1 MELLKVSSG
10 EDNNASSPVYN
21 TAHGEKNAGVAQL
34 REVAFD
40 DYRWGALLDQL
51 TWRETYSVVRKGGG
65 MVNEVLSCISPQA
78 LINGDATGITA
89 KYGDSRGY
97 VYPSATV
104 LAATWNTEL
113 ITQAA
118 QLIGEEALAAGV
130 AFWKMPSLNLHR
142 TAMGGRNCD
151 SFSEDSLLTGKM
163 AAALCRGLSG
173 KGVIPVLGKMVLADQ
188 RTNYTGAAVMAG
200 EQAIRELYL
209 RPFEIALTEGGS
221 GQKAVMAGMNRIGPR
236 WCGGHSSLL
245 TGVLRGEWGFSG
257 IVMTDE
263 ITAGTASYADIL
275 EGLEAGTDLWQNS
288 SGSLYKLR
296 GGQLT
301 YGVRARFRTA
311 AGRILQ
317 NVSRSNAM
325 NGIGEQ
331 TTLKY
336 KMPAWKIV
344 RAVIICAA
352 VLISLL
358 GLWFALRQWQKATI
372 TGRKLAAE
380 KREYRRGRK

>member
-1 MELLKVSSG
+1 M
-10 EDNNASSPVYN
+10 
-21 TAHGEKNAGVAQL
+21 
-34 REVAFD
+34 
-40 DYRWGALLDQL
+40 
-51 TWRETYSVVRKGGG
+51 
-65 MVNEVLSCISPQA
+65 
-78 LINGDATGITA
+78 
-89 KYGDSRGY
+89 
-97 VYPSATV
+97 
-104 LAATWNTEL
+104 
-113 ITQAA
+113 
-118 QLIGEEALAAGV
+118 
-130 AFWKMPSLNLHR
+130 
-142 TAMGGRNCD
+142 
-151 SFSEDSLLTGKM
+151 
-163 AAALCRGLSG
+163 
-173 KGVIPVLGKMVLADQ
+173 IPVLGKMVLADQ

-358 GLWFALRQWQKATI
+358 CLWFALRQWQKATI